1 MKVYSAIQLSSIHF
15 GVECPYNR
23 FERVDNRQ
31 IPYRIIIMNQAH
43 MRTACD
49 RVHIHKHM
57 QNEVNKAIIS
67 MGSGIVNG
75 QVN

>member
-1 MKVYSAIQLSSIHF
+1 
-15 GVECPYNR
+15 
-23 FERVDNRQ
+23 
-31 IPYRIIIMNQAH
+31 

-67 MGSGIVNG
+67 MGSSIAG
-75 QVN
+75 QYSMGSSKS

>member
-1 MKVYSAIQLSSIHF
+1 MH
-15 GVECPYNR
+15 
-23 FERVDNRQ
+23 
-31 IPYRIIIMNQAH
+31 
-43 MRTACD
+43 TACD

-67 MGSGIVNG
+67 MGSSIVNG